1 MTRAELDK
9 RPADVAAMFDAV
21 AGRYDLLND
30 VLSVGQDRRWRS
42 VVARIVAARQDDLV
56 LDVAAGAGTSPPA
69 LAAAGAGGGAGGLS
83 PGRRPAGARHPPD
96 PVCFVAGGPAPPA
109 PSTPP

>member
-9 RPADVAAMFDAV
+9 RPADVAAMFDAL

-56 LDVAAGAGTSPPA
+56 LDVAAGSRTCSRALPASGARRVAGR
-69 LAAAGAGGGAGGLS
+69 LS
-83 PGRRPAGARHPPD
+83 PLLLRPGASKTADPRRLGPAGAR
-96 PVCFVAGGPAPPA
+96 AP
-109 PSTPP
+109 

>member
-9 RPADVAAMFDAV
+9 RPADVAAMFDAL

-56 LDVAAGAGTSPPA
+56 LDVAAGDRTAPRA
-69 LAAAGAGGGAGGLS
+69 LSASRARGGAGGLFPSEPS
-83 PGRRPAGARHPPD
+83 PAVGQPARPHSLRPAGERL
-96 PVCFVAGGPAPPA
+96 
-109 PSTPP
+109 PSR